1 MSESPHTGR
10 IPYISKKSWKKKVR
24 RSGMRTVPGRVR
36 PGELC
41 GCWNTDCRAC
51 WSQEDEAALEES
63 TRSRPV
69 LPAAAGRW
77 PILCFCT
84 PYPRPPP
91 QTRSLF
97 PPGFISISL
106 PQDFACEGPE
116 SLLPTVPLSAQSVPH
131 SQGLLSGSHALT
143 LDRPWRIQGPDSL
156 PLQTLGWPFWAQG
169 PGSRGVWSG
178 EEPVSKRKA
187 DGPGSP
193 L

>member
-1 MSESPHTGR
+1 MCSTPKSAVTLMSESPHTGR

-69 LPAAAGRW
+69 LPAAAGPW

-91 QTRSLF
+91 QTRSLSSRLHLHLF
-97 PPGFISISL
+97 ASRLCIWGPWVPSSNCSSL
-106 PQDFACEGPE
+106 CPVCA
-116 SLLPTVPLSAQSVPH
+116 PLSGAPEWKPCSHPRSAMENPGPRFSTTSDSGLTFLGPRSWEQRSVE
-131 SQGLLSGSHALT
+131 
-143 LDRPWRIQGPDSL
+143 WRG
-156 PLQTLGWPFWAQG
+156 TC
-169 PGSRGVWSG
+169 
-178 EEPVSKRKA
+178 E
-187 DGPGSP
+187 
-193 L
+193 